1 LSANKG
7 TGNDEALPSSRATHG
22 SAWPALR
29 PRWFLSRLAY
39 HATTDAAFRH
49 VETVR
54 VRESDSGS
62 HLRFSL
68 AGPHLSNNFR
78 GSITH
83 PTVLIHPASDLC
95 LLRPTGFT
103 TGLVASLCPGRIS
116 TSWIAKTNFYG
127 VPTPRPKVTDLTW
140 HDPGRI
146 SDCSTNPPT
155 EPDVKVSL
163 IRFLGTACFHTVRL
177 TPAGKTTRIT
187 RLRPQDITPPDPHSR
202 HLPE

>member
-1 LSANKG
+1 MSPLFSAHQGSTRRSHGSFRQGALVTRSTPTGFSPHCPRIKG

-39 HATTDAAFRH
+39 YATTDAAFRH

-83 PTVLIHPASDLC
+83 PTVSLGPASDLC

-103 TGLVASLCPGRIS
+103 TGLVASLCPERIS

-140 HDPGRI
+140 HDNVLVTQR
-146 SDCSTNPPT
+146 C
-155 EPDVKVSL
+155 
-163 IRFLGTACFHTVRL
+163 
-177 TPAGKTTRIT
+177 
-187 RLRPQDITPPDPHSR
+187 
-202 HLPE
+202 